1 MWAPPR
7 WRLEEGDVHGLA
19 EQAFNPMKCR
29 LLARVNER
37 DGAAFAHGAAC
48 SADAVD
54 VVVRIPGHGH
64 VDDQVQL
71 GDINAAAG
79 HIGGHENAKLAGL
92 ELLHGIDPAVLAL
105 VRV

>member
-1 MWAPPR
+1 
-7 WRLEEGDVHGLA
+7 
-19 EQAFNPMKCR
+19 MKCR

-37 DGAAFAHGAAC
+37 DSAAFAHGSLC
-48 SADAVD
+48 GRCGGVVAD
-54 VVVRIPGHGH
+54 PKYGH
-64 VDDQVQL
+64 VDDQV
-71 GDINAAAG
+71 NWTHSAAG